1 MILLTGGSGKLGTE
15 LQKHIECLA
24 PSSENYDI
32 LEYIEGVNPYP
43 AHDIDLIIH
52 SAAYTNTKLA
62 EKEKAKCYDLNVQGT
77 INLLN
82 SFENVPFVF
91 ISSEYAFN
99 PVNYYAQTKVAA
111 EAAVRSVDWP
121 TLIIRT
127 LFKPRPYPH
136 EYAYVDQLTR
146 GDYTDVI
153 AKIIVNEIKKW
164 DRKESKVLHVGTERK
179 SMYQLAEMTSPG
191 VKPNSVDDVVDY
203 RVPKDYKYGE

>member
-1 MILLTGGSGKLGTE
+1 MILLTGGSGKFGTE
-15 LQKHIECLA
+15 LQKHIECFA
-24 PSSENYDI
+24 PNKEAFDI
-32 LEYIEGVNPYP
+32 TGAEM
-43 AHDIDLIIH
+43 IDYSPDMIIH
-52 SAAYTNTKLA
+52 AAAYANTKEA
-62 EKEKAKCYDLNVQGT
+62 ETNKAKCYDINVQGT

-82 SFENVPFVF
+82 AYEGVPFVY
-91 ISSEYAFN
+91 ISSEYAFR

-146 GDYTDVI
+146 GDYVDVI
-153 AKIIVNEIKKW
+153 AKIVADEIKKW

-179 SMYQLAEMTSPG
+179 SIYQLAEMTKLG

-203 RVPKDYKYGE
+203 TVPKDYR